1 MTKVSKVLLGV
12 TLLLAVCGKATMYAI
27 SLTHGNRETFIER
40 CVPKTVASGADIES
54 AKLKCSKSADTFSL

>member
-12 TLLLAVCGKATMYAI
+12 TLLLAVCGKAIFYASTLI
-27 SLTHGNRETFIER
+27 HGNRESFIER
-40 CVPKTVASGADIES
+40 CVSKTVASGADIES

>member
-12 TLLLAVCGKATMYAI
+12 TLLLVVCGMATMYAG
-27 SLTHGNRETFIER
+27 SLIQGNRETFIER
-40 CVPKTVASGADIES
+40 CIPKTVADGADIES